1 MPIDFQPPPHSTEQ
15 IQPAANASFDEQ
27 YAQARDLANNGQ
39 PALAVA
45 AYNAL
50 LMRSPGNVDVLL
62 GRGIAYTRMER
73 WAEAQADL
81 EAAAKASPGYADV
94 WLALGNLHQ
103 WHDQPEPAIAA
114 YSRLVAL
121 RPDDAASWLARAR
134 AYRAAGKLADAR
146 ADLAQARKAGGN
158 TTELDAFAAAL
169 EPAPAAKA
177 DADAAAAPA
186 PDMAPIAAISPQPR
200 AGNPEAALAA
210 GYTWAASLSGSWTDV
225 GPGPR
230 WNDQTASVRHYT
242 KRGSIGFETLRAHR
256 FDQSGYAWAL
266 DAYAD
271 LWNGAYANLRY
282 QRAPAARLFPENAGR
297 IEVWQSLGGGW
308 EASLSD
314 DVLGFDSRVNIYGAS
329 LARYVGNW
337 YIQLRHQNI
346 VSEGSHGSGDRLL
359 ARYYYAGDA
368 DSYIEATAN
377 RGRSDDPLSLAGGRA
392 RSGGGGLTWV
402 RYWSRDWGSKVG
414 ASFSH
419 DSGDGSGAR
428 ERGVSFGLYRR
439 W

>member
-1 MPIDFQPPPHSTEQ
+1 MPIDFQPPPPATEHL
-15 IQPAANASFDEQ
+15 QPAANASFDEQ
-27 YAQARDLANNGQ
+27 YEQARALANSGQ

-50 LMRSPGNVDVLL
+50 LTRSPGNVDVLL
-62 GRGIAYTRMER
+62 GRGIAYTRLDR

-81 EAAAKASPGYADV
+81 EAAAKASPDYADV

-121 RPDDAASWLARAR
+121 RPNDPASWLARAR
-134 AYRAAGKLADAR
+134 AYRAAGKLAEAR
-146 ADLAQARKAGGN
+146 ADLAQARTAGGN
-158 TTELDAFAAAL
+158 AAEIDAFDAALTPALAAAVT
-169 EPAPAAKA
+169 
-177 DADAAAAPA
+177 
-186 PDMAPIAAISPQPR
+186 PQPR

-225 GPGPR
+225 GSGPR
-230 WNDQTASVRHYT
+230 WNDQTASVRHYMQ
-242 KRGSIGFETLRAHR
+242 RGSIGFETLRAHR
-256 FDQSGYAWAL
+256 FDQTGYAWAL
-266 DAYAD
+266 DAYTD
-271 LWNGAYANLRY
+271 LWRGAYANLRY
-282 QRAPAARLFPENAGR
+282 QRAPSGRLFPENAGR
-297 IEVWQSLGGGW
+297 VEIWQSLGSGW

-314 DVLGFDSRVNIYGAS
+314 DVLGFDSRVNIYGVS
-329 LARYVGNW
+329 LAKYVGNW
-337 YIQLRHQNI
+337 YVQLRHQNI
-346 VSEGSHGSGDRLL
+346 VSRGSHSSGDRLL

-392 RSGGGGLTWV
+392 RSGGGSLTWV
-402 RYWSRDWGSKVG
+402 RYWSRDWGSKIG
-414 ASFSH
+414 ASFSRAANNGRN
-419 DSGDGSGAR
+419 DAR
-428 ERGVSFGLYRR
+428 ERGLSFGLYRR

>member
-1 MPIDFQPPPHSTEQ
+1 MVIDFQPPPHATEQ
-15 IQPAANASFDEQ
+15 VQPASNASFDEQ
-27 YAQARDLANNGQ
+27 YEQARGLANNGQ

-62 GRGIAYTRMER
+62 GRGIAYTRLER

-81 EAAAKASPGYADV
+81 EAAAKASPDYADV
-94 WLALGNLHQ
+94 WLALGNLHR

-121 RPDDAASWLARAR
+121 RPDDAAAWLARAR
-134 AYRAAGKLADAR
+134 AWRAAGKLPEAR
-146 ADLAQARKAGGN
+146 ADLARARTAGGN
-158 TTELDAFAAAL
+158 AAEIDAFDAAL
-169 EPAPAAKA
+169 TPAA
-177 DADAAAAPA
+177 DPA
-186 PDMAPIAAISPQPR
+186 PDTAAIAAISPQPR

-210 GYTWAASLSGSWTDV
+210 GYAWAASLSGNWTDV

-230 WNDQTASVRHYT
+230 WNDQTASLRHYT

-346 VSEGSHGSGDRLL
+346 VSESSHGSGDRLL

-392 RSGGGGLTWV
+392 RSGGGSLTWV